1 MAAAASPTAFRLLAF
16 AFLALAVAFLVFFV
30 GLRLA
35 HYGYF
40 GPSIMDD
47 AFFFVRYA
55 GNFLDTGVF
64 AWNRGEGPV
73 HGNTSQAYQLL
84 ATVLHALDGRNVVLT
99 PALAAALGALAYA
112 VALPAAWLTARPQ
125 LDPLLRLLTGA
136 LVAVLVAFDGQ
147 LWLMLGT
154 GMETTWAMALV
165 ALSLL
170 ASYRV
175 QNGHVGAG
183 AVALNAALVAVL
195 YATRPDA
202 VLLALAAPAGLALF
216 GGTRALRLAAWR
228 VLSLAITLIGLVIVL
243 CWLYYGDPLP
253 LAFFA
258 KSLPVTAL
266 PPEQHDILFGSPL
279 DHLRFT
285 LELHAPETVLA
296 ALSLLLFPSLSPV
309 LRGAALGMLAFVL
322 YHCLLV
328 LPIMGYFGRFFAP
341 MLPVLTLLALH
352 ATEMVLRRA
361 GLPAAPRSIG
371 PSSIRLG
378 GIALLAGLALLVAHK
393 AVPTGVR
400 VVTSHL
406 PAVAADPALDTK
418 AINTR
423 EGALRHVAQNF
434 SFFHGRM
441 VQMVEALGEDCSIAA
456 TEDGL
461 LSAYAART
469 RIVDYSGL
477 HDRAIARDGFSAA
490 RMLVELK
497 PDVLAMPA
505 DWYASWTRAME
516 AHPALARDYVVEPA
530 FHDRGFPIAFRRDS
544 ACAARV
550 RHAVYGR

>member
-1 MAAAASPTAFRLLAF
+1 MAAAASLTAFRVLAF
-16 AFLALAVAFLVFFV
+16 AFLALAAAFLVFFV

-35 HYGYF
+35 HYGHF

-55 GNFLDTGVF
+55 GNFLDSGVF
-64 AWNRGEGPV
+64 AWNRGEGAV

-84 ATVLHALDGRNVVLT
+84 ATALHALDGGNVVLT

-175 QNGHVGAG
+175 QNGHVGTG
-183 AVALNAALVAVL
+183 AVALNAALVGVL

-228 VLSLAITLIGLVIVL
+228 VLSLTIALIGLVIAL

-352 ATEMVLRRA
+352 AAEMVLRRA
-361 GLPAAPRSIG
+361 GLPAAPRRIG
-371 PSSIRLG
+371 LG

-400 VVTSHL
+400 VVASHL
-406 PAVAADPALDTK
+406 PAFAADPAIDTK
-418 AINTR
+418 A
-423 EGALRHVAQNF
+423 GALRHVAQNF
-434 SFFHGRM
+434 SFFRGRM

-477 HDRAIARDGFSAA
+477 HDRAIARDGFSAE

-497 PDVLAMPA
+497 PDVLAMPP

>member
-1 MAAAASPTAFRLLAF
+1 MPATASPAFRVLAF
-16 AFLALAVAFLVFFV
+16 ASIAVAIVFFVFFV

-40 GPSIMDD
+40 GDAIMDD
-47 AFFFVRYA
+47 AYFFVRYA

-64 AWNRGEGPV
+64 AWNRGEGSV

-84 ATVLHALDGRNVVLT
+84 ATLLHALDGRNVVLT
-99 PALAAALGALAYA
+99 PTLAASLGALAYA
-112 VALPAAWLTARPQ
+112 VALPASWLAARPQ
-125 LDPLLRLLTGA
+125 LDPALKLMTLALLALL
-136 LVAVLVAFDGQ
+136 LAFDGQ
-147 LWLMLGT
+147 FWLALGT

-165 ALSLL
+165 ALCLL

-183 AVALNAALVAVL
+183 AVALNAALIAAL

-216 GGTRALRLAAWR
+216 GGTRPLRQAARR
-228 VLSLAITLIGLVIVL
+228 VLLLAVALIALVMAL

-258 KSLPVTAL
+258 KSLPVTTL
-266 PPEQHDILFGSPL
+266 PPEQRDTYIGSPL
-279 DHLRFT
+279 PYLLLT

-309 LRGAALGMLAFVL
+309 LRGAALGMLAFAL
-322 YHCLLV
+322 YHCFLV

-341 MLPVLTLLALH
+341 LLPVLTLLALH
-352 ATEMVLRRA
+352 VVEMLLRRA
-361 GLPAAPRSIG
+361 GLPAAGPRG
-371 PSSIRLG
+371 LTLA

-393 AVPTGVR
+393 TVPTALR
-400 VVTSHL
+400 VVASHL
-406 PAVAADPALDTK
+406 PALAADPALDTK
-418 AINTR
+418 

-434 SFFHGRM
+434 SFFGGRM

-469 RIVDYSGL
+469 PIVDYSGL
-477 HDRAIARDGFSAA
+477 HDRAIARAGFSAD
-490 RMLVELK
+490 RMLQELK
-497 PDVLAMPA
+497 PDVLAMPPH
-505 DWYASWTRAME
+505 WYASWTRAME
-516 AHPALARDYVVEPA
+516 AHPALARDYIVEPA
-530 FHDRGFPIAFRRDS
+530 FHAGGSPIAFRRDS